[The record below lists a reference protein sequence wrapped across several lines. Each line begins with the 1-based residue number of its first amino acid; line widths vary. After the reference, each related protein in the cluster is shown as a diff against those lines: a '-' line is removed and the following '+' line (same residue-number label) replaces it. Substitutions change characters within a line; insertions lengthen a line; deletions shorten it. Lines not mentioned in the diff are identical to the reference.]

1 MTTERLIVR
10 RNEGKKDIPTA
21 FIFFFFFQEELKSGK
36 LVNGQTG
43 KNLDMM
49 LSILNK
55 NYPGIFPSC
64 DRYDYRITNS
74 SEYVHYKAF
83 DNRTEPK
90 KNEILEKDNLSRLIE
105 DIREYKYIITFGKC
119 ALLAAESS
127 ANIFDMSDKRFIY
140 SQHLSFLSLNSSIKT
155 DINGKTIE
163 KGSIDSTYRRLEVAA
178 KNITDQIF
186 GK

>member
-21 FIFFFFFQEELKSGK
+21 FIFSCPGQEELKSGK

-64 DRYDYRITNS
+64 
-74 SEYVHYKAF
+74 
-83 DNRTEPK
+83 
-90 KNEILEKDNLSRLIE
+90 
-105 DIREYKYIITFGKC
+105 
-119 ALLAAESS
+119 AAPS
-127 ANIFDMSDKRFIY
+127 
-140 SQHLSFLSLNSSIKT
+140 
-155 DINGKTIE
+155 
-163 KGSIDSTYRRLEVAA
+163 
-178 KNITDQIF
+178 
-186 GK
+186 